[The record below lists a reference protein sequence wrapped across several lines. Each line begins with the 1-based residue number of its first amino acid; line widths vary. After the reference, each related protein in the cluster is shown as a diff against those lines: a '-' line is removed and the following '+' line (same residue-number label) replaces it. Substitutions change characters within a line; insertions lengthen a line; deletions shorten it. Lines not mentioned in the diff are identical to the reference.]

1 MTTTSRAGVAVILP
15 DDHLAVEWL
24 NPNDICFGDPQP
36 CDLGTVA
43 TYRDLMASGPDGA
56 HLAPPMVSPDPDHP
70 GRFRLR
76 DGKHRYLAQLALG
89 RGRIRCLVI
98 TSRPQEQP

>member
-1 MTTTSRAGVAVILP
+1 MIPP
-15 DDHLAVEWL
+15 DAELTVEWL
-24 NPNDICFGDPQP
+24 DPNDVCFGAPQP

-43 TYRDLMASGPDGA
+43 TYRDLMAAGPDGA

-89 RGRIRCLVI
+89 RARIRCLVI
-98 TSRPQEQP
+98 TEPERGQ